1 METSRKGTDVHDFA
15 RRLVLSEE
23 FQGTLKRRILAGQI
37 SPEFARK
44 LLGYARAPQEPSLD
58 ARWLGEAPTREVLE
72 KIAGQ

>member
-1 METSRKGTDVHDFA
+1 METSRKGTDVHEFA

-37 SPEFARK
+37 SREFARK
-44 LLGYARAPQEPSLD
+44 LLRYARTPQEPSLD
-58 ARWLGEAPTREVLE
+58 ARWLGEAPTLQVLE